1 MLEVLLWKKTHGC
14 TSSTEKSSHV
24 EIFVVV
30 EKVEAI
36 GPCVSKLGQ
45 FLSRLPCLRAL
56 WCQAVATKADM
67 RQGFVD
73 FQSLCDSLA
82 EATDAP
88 NRTKVLQSKW
98 GQVSVICHQFGDDV
112 LR

>member
-1 MLEVLLWKKTHGC
+1 MDGGKNRMLEVLLWKKICGC

-30 EKVEAI
+30 EKVEAT
-36 GPCVSKLGQ
+36 GPRVSKLGQ

-82 EATDAP
+82 EATGAP
-88 NRTKVLQSKW
+88 NRTKVLQSK
-98 GQVSVICHQFGDDV
+98 
-112 LR
+112 